1 MTIIRSMLDK
11 YKMLKLGVKA
21 ALWFTICNVLQK
33 SITMITMPIFTRLLT
48 TEQYGVLTVYN
59 SWYSVIS
66 IIVTL
71 NLAGGLIN
79 NGMVKFENRRNEFI
93 SAMQGLSFSVTAV
106 FFIVYLVAQNF
117 WNKVF
122 DLSSV
127 FMLTM
132 FVQLLFEP
140 AYLFWSQR
148 QRYEY
153 KYKSLVAVTLG
164 VSLTAPVLGIIAV
177 LSTEYKAE
185 ARVVS
190 FALVQVCAG
199 LIFFGIQA
207 YRGKK
212 LFVGSFWKFALRFN
226 LPLIPHYLA
235 QIILG
240 QSDRIMIGRMT
251 GNSYAA
257 IYGVAYN
264 IATVVTLFINALN
277 SSFIPSMYQNL
288 SRKNYKDIRK
298 TADFLCLFMTVAISV
313 FMLLGPEAIKLL
325 AAPEYSE
332 AKWVFPPVATSVFF
346 VYIYTLF
353 INLEFYFEKTHY
365 VMFASVICAGL
376 NILLNYIFIA
386 KYGYIAAAYTT
397 VLCYALFA
405 VAHYF
410 VYRYIAKKEKVQ
422 EPVFDGFRI
431 TLYSV
436 VVLAAMGVSL
446 LLYNYNLVRYIV
458 LGVIALIALINI
470 KKLTAICKTLFFEK
484 KE

>member
-1 MTIIRSMLDK
+1 
-11 YKMLKLGVKA
+11 
-21 ALWFTICNVLQK
+21 
-33 SITMITMPIFTRLLT
+33 
-48 TEQYGVLTVYN
+48 
-59 SWYSVIS
+59 
-66 IIVTL
+66 
-71 NLAGGLIN
+71 
-79 NGMVKFENRRNEFI
+79 
-93 SAMQGLSFSVTAV
+93 
-106 FFIVYLVAQNF
+106 
-117 WNKVF
+117 
-122 DLSSV
+122 
-127 FMLTM
+127 
-132 FVQLLFEP
+132 
-140 AYLFWSQR
+140 
-148 QRYEY
+148 
-153 KYKSLVAVTLG
+153 
-164 VSLTAPVLGIIAV
+164 
-177 LSTEYKAE
+177 
-185 ARVVS
+185 
-190 FALVQVCAG
+190 
-199 LIFFGIQA
+199 
-207 YRGKK
+207 
-212 LFVGSFWKFALRFN
+212 
-226 LPLIPHYLA
+226 
-235 QIILG
+235 
-240 QSDRIMIGRMT
+240 
-251 GNSYAA
+251 
-257 IYGVAYN
+257 
-264 IATVVTLFINALN
+264 
-277 SSFIPSMYQNL
+277 
-288 SRKNYKDIRK
+288 
-298 TADFLCLFMTVAISV
+298 
-313 FMLLGPEAIKLL
+313 MLLGPEAIKLL